1 MSINTAESLK
11 KEGTDALLAKKYDL
25 AIEKYTEAIELEPKG
40 ELLHTII
47 SNRAHAYNLSGD
59 YTNAL
64 MDANKLIDLAPR
76 FRRSYLRLAQALWNR
91 KEVNGAVKACDDGL
105 AIDSANTVLRNFRAQ
120 ITGGSAS
127 ASGSSGGSAPA
138 MSGNNLAKYSFYLR
152 CIIVLHFVLYPLPGW
167 NGTSFFRIM
176 LCSLVNNMLVIVAH
190 LGTPGGANPGAAAST
205 GVAQEY
211 LQKMVQND
219 TTRQSMQYL
228 MYCIIFV
235 FSRPFFLALFPI
247 MSIEGW
253 WFAKTLGGYYPSVA
267 KTLGSIVQPAANLLV
282 QPDPGQSSVT
292 LNSLAAKI
300 RPWNAS
306 VEVMIGMFLIFE
318 LFTPYRNFIILV
330 VFWNFM
336 KMRYQLD
343 PFTKQAFSKLDG
355 ALSPIMSRIPLVGG
369 VYTSAKGYASRAVA
383 PPTPGAQSGG
393 LMSGCTVM

>member
-138 MSGNNLAKYSFYLR
+138 MSGNNLAKYSMNL
-152 CIIVLHFVLYPLPGW
+152 
-167 NGTSFFRIM
+167 
-176 LCSLVNNMLVIVAH
+176 
-190 LGTPGGANPGAAAST
+190 T
-205 GVAQEY
+205 GR
-211 LQKMVQND
+211 D
-219 TTRQSMQYL
+219 
-228 MYCIIFV
+228 
-235 FSRPFFLALFPI
+235 
-247 MSIEGW
+247 
-253 WFAKTLGGYYPSVA
+253 
-267 KTLGSIVQPAANLLV
+267 
-282 QPDPGQSSVT
+282 
-292 LNSLAAKI
+292 
-300 RPWNAS
+300 
-306 VEVMIGMFLIFE
+306 
-318 LFTPYRNFIILV
+318 
-330 VFWNFM
+330 
-336 KMRYQLD
+336 
-343 PFTKQAFSKLDG
+343 
-355 ALSPIMSRIPLVGG
+355 
-369 VYTSAKGYASRAVA
+369 
-383 PPTPGAQSGG
+383 
-393 LMSGCTVM
+393 

>member
-11 KEGTDALLAKKYDL
+11 KEGTDALLAKNYDL

-40 ELLHTII
+40 ELLHSII

-64 MDANKLIDLAPR
+64 MDANKLIDIAPR

-91 KEVNGAVKACDDGL
+91 KEVNGALKACDDGL
-105 AIDSANTVLRNFRAQ
+105 AIDASNAALLKLRAK
-120 ITGGSAS
+120 ISGGGSGS
-127 ASGSSGGSAPA
+127 ASGSSRSPA
-138 MSGNNLAKYSFYLR
+138 TSGNNLAKYSFYLR
-152 CIIVLHFVLYPLPGW
+152 CIIVIHFVLYPLPGW
-167 NGTSFFRIM
+167 NATSFFRIM
-176 LCSLVNNMLVIVAH
+176 LCSLVNNVLVIGAH
-190 LGTPGGANPGAAAST
+190 LGMPGGANAVSASA

-228 MYCIIFV
+228 MYCFIFV

-253 WFAKTLGGYYPSVA
+253 WFAKTLENYSPSLA
-267 KTLGSIVQPAANLLV
+267 KTLGTLVQPVAKLVV

-318 LFTPYRNFIILV
+318 LFTPYRNFIILI

-343 PFTKQAFSKLDG
+343 PFTKQAFAKLDG
-355 ALSPIMSRIPLVGG
+355 TLSPILGRIPVLGG
-369 VYTSAKGYASRAVA
+369 VYTSVKAYAARSVV
-383 PPTPGAQSGG
+383 PPTPGAQRGG